1 MEALEGGRDNAIYRK
16 GNLVSRP
23 ASHWAMTVHQL
34 LQHLHQHGFTAC
46 PKAVSIEGGKEL
58 LTFVEGDSYNYPLEG
73 PIASLTALKSAANL
87 LRCYHDASESFLK
100 QDDQDVHH
108 WMLPAR
114 SPQAVRALA
123 TRARA
128 SSP

>member
-23 ASHWAMTVHQL
+23 ASHWTMTVHQL

-58 LTFVEGDSYNYPLEG
+58 LTFVEGDSYNYPLEV
-73 PIASLTALKSAANL
+73 IDCFAHCVEICRKSAPL
-87 LRCYHDASESFLK
+87 LS
-100 QDDQDVHH
+100 
-108 WMLPAR
+108 
-114 SPQAVRALA
+114 
-123 TRARA
+123 
-128 SSP
+128 

>member
-23 ASHWAMTVHQL
+23 ASHWTMTVHQL

-100 QDDQDVHH
+100 QHDQDVHH

-114 SPQAVRALA
+114 SP
-123 TRARA
+123 
-128 SSP
+128 